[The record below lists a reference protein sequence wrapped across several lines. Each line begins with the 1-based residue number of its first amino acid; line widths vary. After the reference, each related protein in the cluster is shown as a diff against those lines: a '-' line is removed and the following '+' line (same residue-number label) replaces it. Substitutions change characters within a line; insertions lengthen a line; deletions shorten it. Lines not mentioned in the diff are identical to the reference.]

1 MKDGKRRKKNKDST
15 EALYCMFE
23 RKLKGLYFHDASIRC
38 KPLGVKE
45 AEDLRGVRT
54 GIRSSL

>member
-1 MKDGKRRKKNKDST
+1 
-15 EALYCMFE
+15 MFE
-23 RKLKGLYFHDASIRC
+23 SKLKGLYFHDASIRC